1 MIRVNTETCIGC
13 GMCEKDCLASAIRVE
28 DGKAKV
34 KMKCMECG
42 HCVAVCPVGA
52 VTMDGTYDM
61 PDVMPYDAET
71 FKVPAENFLN
81 FLKFRRSTR
90 QYQQKTVEQ
99 EKLERVVEAGR
110 YTPTASNGQN
120 VHFVVVQEQME
131 RVKDLIWE
139 GLERML
145 EAGEIPH
152 YRGMLQRFI
161 DRRKADKTQDALFF
175 GAPVLV
181 VLTCEGPW
189 NGPLAARSMELMAE
203 AEGLGSLYS
212 GFIQRGIF
220 YSPEVQ
226 ELLGITGEQVAVC
239 MLMGYP
245 AVKYRRTV
253 PRKKANVTWK

>member
-1 MIRVNTETCIGC
+1 M
-13 GMCEKDCLASAIRVE
+13 
-28 DGKAKV
+28 
-34 KMKCMECG
+34 
-42 HCVAVCPVGA
+42 
-52 VTMDGTYDM
+52 
-61 PDVMPYDAET
+61 
-71 FKVPAENFLN
+71 
-81 FLKFRRSTR
+81 
-90 QYQQKTVEQ
+90 
-99 EKLERVVEAGR
+99 
-110 YTPTASNGQN
+110 
-120 VHFVVVQEQME
+120 HFVVVQEQME

-161 DRRKADKTQDALFF
+161 DRRKADKTKDALFF

-181 VLTCEGPW
+181 VLTCDGPW
-189 NGPLAARSMELMAE
+189 NAPLAARSMELMAE

>member
-52 VTMDGTYDM
+52 VTMDGAYDM
-61 PDVMPYDAET
+61 ADVMPYDAET

-81 FLKFRRSTR
+81 FLI
-90 QYQQKTVEQ
+90 
-99 EKLERVVEAGR
+99 VEAGR

-226 ELLGITGEQVAVC
+226 ELLGITGEQVTVC

>member
-52 VTMDGTYDM
+52 VTMDGAYDM
-61 PDVMPYDAET
+61 ADVMPYDAET
-71 FKVPAENFLN
+71 FKVPVENFLS

-90 QYQQKTVEQ
+90 QYQQKAVEQ
-99 EKLERVVEAGR
+99 EKLERVVEARR

-131 RVKDLIWE
+131 QVKDLTWE

-145 EAGEIPH
+145 EAGEISH

>member
-42 HCVAVCPVGA
+42 HCVAVCPVAA
-52 VTMDGTYDM
+52 VTMDGAYDM
-61 PDVMPYDAET
+61 ADVMPYDAET
-71 FKVPAENFLN
+71 FKIPAENFLN

-90 QYQQKTVEQ
+90 QYQQKAVEQ

-110 YTPTASNGQN
+110 YTPTASNSQN
-120 VHFVVVQEQME
+120 VHFVVVQEQIE
-131 RVKDLIWE
+131 PVKDLIWE

-189 NGPLAARSMELMAE
+189 NGTLVARTMELMAE

>member
-1 MIRVNTETCIGC
+1 MIRVNTEACIGC

-28 DGKAKV
+28 DSKAKV

-52 VTMDGTYDM
+52 VTMDGAYDM
-61 PDVMPYDAET
+61 ADVMPYDAET

-90 QYQQKTVEQ
+90 QYQPKAVEQ

-131 RVKDLIWE
+131 QVKDLIWE

-145 EAGEIPH
+145 EAGEISH

-189 NGPLAARSMELMAE
+189 NAPLAARSMELMAE

-220 YSPEVQ
+220 YSPKVQ